1 MYKHGLFVLG
11 NASNR
16 FSCIKAVKIFFES
29 DSNPNLFLTLRADI
43 CCTEILIG
51 ISPVYEQGAL
61 YSAVLAGIAEK
72 AFVNERTVDIADR
85 IRLEK
90 QPLIKFTVTA

>member
-11 NASNR
+11 NESDR
-16 FSCIKAVKIFFES
+16 FSCIKAVKVFFKS
-29 DSNPNLFLTLRADI
+29 DSHPNLFLALRADI

-51 ISPVYEQGAL
+51 ISPVCEQSAL

-85 IRLEK
+85 IGLEK
-90 QPLIKFTVTA
+90 EFLIKCVVTA